1 MDGTFKQT
9 QYAESL
15 QNDILTLQGRMRT
28 LAVST
33 TLSQN
38 DRLRYYDM
46 LGEIDGKSSTLELVS
61 GQIAAAIK
69 NMLS

>member
-9 QYAESL
+9 QCAESL

-33 TLSQN
+33 TLSQS

-46 LGEIDGKSSTLELVS
+46 LGEIDGNSSTLELVS